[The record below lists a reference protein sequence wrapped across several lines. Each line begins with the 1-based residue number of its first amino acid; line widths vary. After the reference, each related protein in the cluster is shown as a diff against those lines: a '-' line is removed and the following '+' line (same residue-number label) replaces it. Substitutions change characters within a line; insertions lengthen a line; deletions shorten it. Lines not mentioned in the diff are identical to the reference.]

1 MPIPLSLDPFN
12 AAMNRLQEGLAR
24 YETDTTD
31 AQIRDGLIQRFE
43 FTYEQSH
50 KMLKR
55 FLEMVLPSSEEL
67 GVMSFPDLI
76 RTGNEQG
83 LLRSDWSSWKKY
95 REMRGKTSHT
105 YDESIALEVVAGI
118 PDFIKK
124 CVYLLNQLSI
134 RIK

>member
-1 MPIPLSLDPFN
+1 MPIPLNLDPFN
-12 AAMNRLQEGLAR
+12 SALNRLQEGLAR

-50 KMLKR
+50 KILKR
-55 FLEMVLPSSEEL
+55 FLEMALPSSEEL
-67 GVMSFPDLI
+67 GEMLFPDLI
-76 RTGNEQG
+76 RTANEQG
-83 LLRSDWSSWKKY
+83 LLRSDWSNWKKY

-105 YDESIALEVVAGI
+105 YDESIALDVVTGI
-118 PDFIKK
+118 PDFINE
-124 CVYLLNQLSI
+124 CVFLLNQLSI